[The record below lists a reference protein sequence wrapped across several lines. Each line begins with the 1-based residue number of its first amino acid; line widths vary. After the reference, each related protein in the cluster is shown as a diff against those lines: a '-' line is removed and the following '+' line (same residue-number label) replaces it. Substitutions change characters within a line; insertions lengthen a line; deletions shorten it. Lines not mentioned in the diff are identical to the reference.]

1 VRLRV
6 DGTEIFAGTG
16 GRTFDPSLPMIVFL
30 HGAGLDHTVW
40 ALLARWFA
48 HRGFG
53 VLAPDLPGHGRSA
66 GAPLETIAAMA
77 DFTAAL
83 IAAAGAEKAGI
94 VGHSMGSLI
103 GLETAV
109 RHPKFVTSL
118 GLIASA
124 AAMPVAPDLLRAAEA
139 NDRAAID
146 MVSVWGYGFAAG
158 IGGSLA
164 PGAWMFGAGRRLLER
179 ARPGVLFKDL
189 AACNAYRDGLAS
201 AAKVAVPATL
211 VLGARDLMTPEKTG
225 RELAAAL
232 SDARV
237 VTLAGAGHML
247 MSERP
252 DEVLAALG
260 GVATAAQHT
269 RGRAKAQ

>member
-1 VRLRV
+1 VQLRV
-6 DGTEIFAGTG
+6 DGTKIFAGTG
-16 GRTFDPSLPMIVFL
+16 GRVFDPGLPTVLFL

-53 VLAPDLPGHGRSA
+53 VLAPDLPGHGRSE
-66 GAPLETIAAMA
+66 GAPLATIAAMA
-77 DFTAAL
+77 DFAAAL
-83 IAAAGAEKAGI
+83 VAAAGARKAGI
-94 VGHSMGSLI
+94 VGHSMGSLVA
-103 GLETAV
+103 LETAA
-109 RHPKFVTSL
+109 RHPQRVAAL
-118 GLIASA
+118 GLIAAA
-124 AAMPVAPDLLRAAEA
+124 AAMPVAPDLLKAAEA
-139 NDRAAID
+139 NDPAAID

-164 PGAWMFGAGRRLLER
+164 PGAWMFESGRRLLER

-189 AACNAYRDGLAS
+189 AACNAYRDGLLS
-201 AAKVAVPATL
+201 ARRVEVPAAL
-211 VLGARDLMTPEKTG
+211 VLGARDLMTPEKAG

-232 SDARV
+232 PRARV

-252 DEVLAALG
+252 DEVLAALREFAAAAG
-260 GVATAAQHT
+260 ANRRAAVA
-269 RGRAKAQ
+269 

>member
-1 VRLRV
+1 MQLRV
-6 DGTEIFAGTG
+6 DGTKIFAGTG
-16 GRTFDPSLPMIVFL
+16 GRVFDPGLPTVLFL

-53 VLAPDLPGHGRSA
+53 VLAPDLPGHGRSE
-66 GAPLETIAAMA
+66 GAPLATIAAMA
-77 DFTAAL
+77 DFAAAL
-83 IAAAGAEKAGI
+83 VAAAGARKAGI
-94 VGHSMGSLI
+94 VGHSMGSLVA
-103 GLETAV
+103 LETAA
-109 RHPKFVTSL
+109 RHPQRVAAL
-118 GLIASA
+118 GLIAAA
-124 AAMPVAPDLLRAAEA
+124 AAMPVAPDLLKAAEA
-139 NDRAAID
+139 NDPAAID

-164 PGAWMFGAGRRLLER
+164 PGAWMFESGRRLLER

-189 AACNAYRDGLAS
+189 AACNAYRDGLLS
-201 AAKVAVPATL
+201 ARRVEVPAAL
-211 VLGARDLMTPEKTG
+211 VLGARDLMTPEKAG

-232 SDARV
+232 PRARV

-252 DEVLAALG
+252 DEVLAGLQEFAKSC
-260 GVATAAQHT
+260 AAAPAQAAQ
-269 RGRAKAQ
+269 